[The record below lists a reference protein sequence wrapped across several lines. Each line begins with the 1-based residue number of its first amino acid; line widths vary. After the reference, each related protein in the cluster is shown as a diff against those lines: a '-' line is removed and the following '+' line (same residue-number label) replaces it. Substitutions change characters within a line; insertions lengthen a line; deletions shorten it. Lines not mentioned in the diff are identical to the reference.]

1 MLPVRLSDSL
11 RREFSLQAPD
21 VVSCVLVA
29 VINDS
34 GLALARNHSRANHPH
49 SGHKAENPM
58 TDSIK
63 AETTGDAHKLPLKTC
78 IAWGMGTLSVG
89 ALFNSVNVL
98 LLSYLVDY
106 VGITA
111 VLAGSLIGW
120 SKIYDAFIDP
130 LVGHV
135 SDRSRSPM
143 GRRRPFLL
151 WGGVLL
157 AVASIVM
164 FNVPAEL
171 SPTTK
176 TIYVLLTLML
186 YATGYALFS
195 VPYMAMPAE
204 MTTSPYERS
213 RLISFR
219 VTAVAIASIFAT
231 FIGPVVIERAGGGQA
246 GHTQLSFYLAA
257 LVIFSAAVCVYGT
270 RTAPRHYD
278 DNPSKLSQLKKFQL
292 ILSNRPFLLLLVIKL
307 FHLMA
312 LAVTQASMPFL
323 FRRVLGLSDSMLG
336 MYFLLF
342 YGAMML
348 VQFIWVPLSRI
359 LGKRNLFFVI
369 TLIYGLFHVSWYFVE
384 PGEPMVWIYGRA
396 VCLGAA
402 AGGMLLL
409 GQSLLPDTME
419 WDYRVTG
426 LRREGMLAAVYTVF
440 EKVAFALGAAVTGV
454 FLGVAGYIQGAGMMS
469 VEQPASAVH
478 AIYLLASFVPMTLL
492 LTSLVAIA
500 MYKLDE
506 RALEGEAEVPA

>member
-1 MLPVRLSDSL
+1 
-11 RREFSLQAPD
+11 
-21 VVSCVLVA
+21 
-29 VINDS
+29 
-34 GLALARNHSRANHPH
+34 
-49 SGHKAENPM
+49 M
-58 TDSIK
+58 TESTRTESTRVE
-63 AETTGDAHKLPLKTC
+63 ASAGPRKLPLKTC

-98 LLSYLVDY
+98 LLSYLVDFA
-106 VGITA
+106 GITA

-120 SKIYDAFIDP
+120 SKIYDAIIDP
-130 LVGHV
+130 LVGHA

-151 WGGVLL
+151 WGGGLL
-157 AVASIVM
+157 AVASVVL
-164 FNVPAEL
+164 FNVPSEL
-171 SPTTK
+171 GATTK

-270 RTAPRHYD
+270 RNAPRHYD
-278 DNPSKLSQLKKFQL
+278 DNPSSLSQLKKFQL
-292 ILSNRPFLLLLVIKL
+292 ILSNRPFVLLLVIKL

-323 FRRVLGLSDSMLG
+323 FRRVLGLSDSSLG
-336 MYFLLF
+336 LYFLLF

-348 VQFIWVPLSRI
+348 VQFIWVPLSKKF
-359 LGKRNLFFVI
+359 GKRNLFLFI
-369 TLIYGLFHVSWYFVE
+369 TLVYGLLHASWYFVT
-384 PGEPMVWIYGRA
+384 PGESIALVYGRA
-396 VCLGAA
+396 LLLGGS

-409 GQSLLPDTME
+409 GQALLPDTME
-419 WDYRVTG
+419 WDYRLTG

-440 EKVAFALGAAVTGV
+440 EKIAFALGAAVTGV
-454 FLGVAGYIQGAGMMS
+454 FLGLAGYIQGAGMTA

-492 LTSLVAIA
+492 LSSLFAIA
-500 MYKLDE
+500 MYRLDE
-506 RALEGEAEVPA
+506 QTLEGGDDQENMGATA

>member
-1 MLPVRLSDSL
+1 
-11 RREFSLQAPD
+11 
-21 VVSCVLVA
+21 
-29 VINDS
+29 
-34 GLALARNHSRANHPH
+34 
-49 SGHKAENPM
+49 M
-58 TDSIK
+58 TDSTR
-63 AETTGDAHKLPLKTC
+63 ANAPGTSEKLPLKSC
-78 IAWGMGTLSVG
+78 IAWGMGTLSVA

-98 LLSYLVDY
+98 LLSYLVDFA
-106 VGITA
+106 GITA

-120 SKIYDAFIDP
+120 SKIYDAVIDP

-151 WGGVLL
+151 WGGALL
-157 AVASIVM
+157 AVASVVM
-164 FNVPAEL
+164 FNVPAGL
-171 SPTTK
+171 AAGSK
-176 TIYVLLTLML
+176 TFYVLITLMI

-204 MTTSPYERS
+204 MTKSPYERS

-231 FIGPVVIERAGGGQA
+231 FVGPVVIERAGGGQE
-246 GHTQLSFYLAA
+246 GHRLLSFYLAA

-270 RTAPRHYD
+270 RSAPRHYD
-278 DNPSKLSQLKKFQL
+278 DSPSKLSQLKKFQL
-292 ILSNRPFLLLLVIKL
+292 ILSNRPFVLLLGIKL

-323 FRRVLGLSDSMLG
+323 FRRVLGLSDSLLG

-348 VQFIWVPLSRI
+348 VQFIWVPLSRM
-359 LGKRNLFFVI
+359 LGKRNLFFLI
-369 TLIYGLFHVSWYFVE
+369 TLVYGLFHVSWYFVA
-384 PGEPMVWIYGRA
+384 PGEPMVLVYGRA
-396 VCLGAA
+396 VFLGAA

-419 WDYRVTG
+419 WDFRVTG

-440 EKVAFALGAAVTGV
+440 EKLAFALGAALTGV
-454 FLGVAGYIQGAGMMS
+454 FLGVAGYIQGAGMTA
-469 VEQPASAVH
+469 VEQPESAVQ

-492 LTSLVAIA
+492 LTSLAGIA
-500 MYKLDE
+500 MYRLDE
-506 RALEGEAEVPA
+506 RTLEEEAGAPA

>member
-1 MLPVRLSDSL
+1 MTESTRTESTRV
-11 RREFSLQAPD
+11 E
-21 VVSCVLVA
+21 VS
-29 VINDS
+29 
-34 GLALARNHSRANHPH
+34 GEPR
-49 SGHKAENPM
+49 
-58 TDSIK
+58 
-63 AETTGDAHKLPLKTC
+63 KLPLKTC

-98 LLSYLVDY
+98 LLSYLVDFA
-106 VGITA
+106 GITA

-120 SKIYDAFIDP
+120 SKIYDAVIDP
-130 LVGHV
+130 LVGHA

-151 WGGVLL
+151 WGGGLL
-157 AVASIVM
+157 AVASVVL
-164 FNVPAEL
+164 FNVPSEL
-171 SPTTK
+171 GATTK

-270 RTAPRHYD
+270 RNAPRHYD
-278 DNPSKLSQLKKFQL
+278 DNRSSLSQLKKFQL
-292 ILSNRPFLLLLVIKL
+292 ILSNRPFVLLLVIKL

-323 FRRVLGLSDSMLG
+323 FRRVLGLSDSSLG
-336 MYFLLF
+336 LYFLIF

-348 VQFIWVPLSRI
+348 VQFIWVPLSKM
-359 LGKRNLFFVI
+359 LGKRNLFLVI
-369 TLIYGLFHVSWYFVE
+369 TLVYGLFHASWYFVT
-384 PGEPMVWIYGRA
+384 PGEPMVLVYGRA
-396 VCLGAA
+396 LLLGGA

-409 GQSLLPDTME
+409 GQALLPDTME
-419 WDYRVTG
+419 WDYRLTG

-440 EKVAFALGAAVTGV
+440 EKLAFALGAAVTGV
-454 FLGVAGYIQGAGMMS
+454 FLGLAGYIQGAGMTA

-492 LTSLVAIA
+492 LSSLFAIA
-500 MYKLDE
+500 MYRLDE
-506 RALEGEAEVPA
+506 QSLEGGDGQENVGTTA

>member
-1 MLPVRLSDSL
+1 MTESTRTESTRV
-11 RREFSLQAPD
+11 EA
-21 VVSCVLVA
+21 
-29 VINDS
+29 S
-34 GLALARNHSRANHPH
+34 GEPR
-49 SGHKAENPM
+49 
-58 TDSIK
+58 
-63 AETTGDAHKLPLKTC
+63 KLPLKTC

-98 LLSYLVDY
+98 LLSYLVDFA
-106 VGITA
+106 GITA

-130 LVGHV
+130 LVGHA

-151 WGGVLL
+151 WGGALL
-157 AVASIVM
+157 AVASVVL
-164 FNVPAEL
+164 FNVPSEL
-171 SPTTK
+171 GATTK
-176 TIYVLLTLML
+176 TIYVLFTLML

-270 RTAPRHYD
+270 RNAPRHYD
-278 DNPSKLSQLKKFQL
+278 DNRSSLSQLKKFQL
-292 ILSNRPFLLLLVIKL
+292 ILSNRPFVLLLVIKL

-323 FRRVLGLSDSMLG
+323 FRRVLGLSDSSLG
-336 MYFLLF
+336 LYFLIF

-348 VQFIWVPLSRI
+348 VQFIWVPLSKM

-369 TLIYGLFHVSWYFVE
+369 TLVYGLFH
-384 PGEPMVWIYGRA
+384 
-396 VCLGAA
+396 
-402 AGGMLLL
+402 
-409 GQSLLPDTME
+409 
-419 WDYRVTG
+419 
-426 LRREGMLAAVYTVF
+426 
-440 EKVAFALGAAVTGV
+440 
-454 FLGVAGYIQGAGMMS
+454 
-469 VEQPASAVH
+469 AS
-478 AIYLLASFVPMTLL
+478 
-492 LTSLVAIA
+492 
-500 MYKLDE
+500 
-506 RALEGEAEVPA
+506 

>member
-1 MLPVRLSDSL
+1 MSESV
-11 RREFSLQAPD
+11 
-21 VVSCVLVA
+21 
-29 VINDS
+29 
-34 GLALARNHSRANHPH
+34 
-49 SGHKAENPM
+49 
-58 TDSIK
+58 
-63 AETTGDAHKLPLKTC
+63 DATEPGEAQKLPLKTC

-106 VGITA
+106 AGITA
-111 VLAGSLIGW
+111 ILAGSLIGW

-130 LVGHV
+130 IVGHV
-135 SDRSRSPM
+135 SDKSRSPM
-143 GRRRPFLL
+143 GRRRPFLM
-151 WGGVLL
+151 WGGGLL
-157 AVASIVM
+157 ALASIVM
-164 FNVPAEL
+164 FNVPSDLA
-171 SPTTK
+171 STTM
-176 TIYVLLTLML
+176 TIYVLFTLML

-204 MTTSPYERS
+204 MTTNPHERS

-219 VTAVAIASIFAT
+219 VTAVAVASIFAT
-231 FIGPVVIERAGGGQA
+231 FVGPVVIERAGGGQA

-257 LVIFSAAVCVYGT
+257 LVLFSAAVCVYGT
-270 RTAPRHYD
+270 RSAPRHYD
-278 DNPSKLSQLKKFQL
+278 DNPSTLSQLKKFQL
-292 ILSNRPFLLLLVIKL
+292 ILSNRPFVLLLVIKL

-336 MYFLLF
+336 VYFLLF

-348 VQFIWVPLSRI
+348 VQFIWVPLSRR
-359 LGKRNLFFVI
+359 LGKRNLFFAI
-369 TLIYGLFHVSWYFVE
+369 TLIYGLLHVSWYFVV
-384 PGEPMVWIYGRA
+384 PGEPIALVYARA
-396 VCLGAA
+396 IVLGAA

-419 WDYRVTG
+419 WDFRVTG

-454 FLGVAGYIQGAGMMS
+454 FLGVAGYIQGAGMMD

-492 LTSLVAIA
+492 LTSLAAIA
-500 MYKLDE
+500 LYKLDE
-506 RALEGEAEVPA
+506 RSLETPAQSPA